1 MGEVT
6 KVKPRD
12 LKYLCFDCPECYTIS
27 FTDNTVYAV
36 FINDFTKKVYYHLGL
51 GDDDMNCEL
60 YRSGYYKSDTEKTL
74 CKEDVET
81 FIKVGHIKFKELFD
95 RGELKGNYK

>member
-1 MGEVT
+1 M
-6 KVKPRD
+6 KPRD

-27 FTDNTVYAV
+27 YIGNTVNVV

-51 GDDDMNCEL
+51 GDANMNCEL
-60 YRSGYYKSDTEKTL
+60 YRSNYYKSDTEKTL

>member
-1 MGEVT
+1 M
-6 KVKPRD
+6 KPRD

-27 FTDNTVYAV
+27 FIGNTVNVV

-51 GDDDMNCEL
+51 GDDDMNREL
-60 YRSGYYKSDTEKTL
+60 YRSGYYKSDIEKTL

>member
-1 MGEVT
+1 LGETT

-27 FTDNTVYAV
+27 FTCNTVNAV